1 MKKKLLPVGL
11 LMSFPIFLSPI
22 LIVNSC
28 RSNLPEN
35 DEMTLENFVAN
46 IKPTLKTNKED
57 LKAQTLASSI
67 QTEEDVKNWY
77 DNLPQSQ
84 NGINVT
90 FRYASSDDAKGML
103 TVYYQIQKGSY
114 VTSFYWETSGFKIE
128 TPSTSQPSEDQDRID
143 VEDFISK
150 LTNPVIK
157 ENKKS
162 ELAAT
167 PAENIR
173 TETEINEWFDGLWS
187 GDAEKGIQV
196 SFLRTET
203 NSNNPSIAK
212 GTLRVYYQIQKGSYT
227 TTSYWETSGFQIET
241 PSTSQPSKPQD
252 QIDVENFV
260 KNINPTLKTGKE
272 DLKSQTLASSI
283 QTEDEVKKWYDN
295 LPQSQNGINV
305 TFEFASSDNTRGV
318 LRVYYQIQKGSYT
331 TDFCWETSGFKIE
344 TPSTSQPSTG
354 TTKFTIS
361 FKRSNG
367 KLLNNYHPVINFYK
381 INSYKDGNTKP
392 HERKQF
398 TNPVNEFELPTGT
411 YRCVI
416 DSVIPNGME
425 ANKEFTISE
434 QNTSYDITFTLNDL
448 QNEPTPENYKYQYN
462 DVLFQTEYTDV
473 NDNKVK
479 LSDNIKNKKVT
490 LIMFFRIDCSNSAAM
505 YEQIA
510 RWKEDAGIKDRLEA
524 WLCSSSDSKE
534 RLKSWSATWKD
545 FKVFSDENYA
555 VKKHYFDPKG
565 VPKFCFI
572 DQEGVLISKF
582 EGQINNLKDFLLEL
596 LN

>member
-11 LMSFPIFLSPI
+11 LMSFPILLSPI
-22 LIVNSC
+22 SC

-35 DEMTLENFVAN
+35 NEMTLDKFVEN
-46 IKPTLKTNKED
+46 IKPTLKTNKEN

-67 QTEEDVKNWY
+67 QTEDDVKNWYDNLPQSQNGINVTFQYVSSDNTKGVLKIVYLIEKNGNKLTYTKEDNGFKISDKTQDQIDVENFVKNINPTLKTDKENLKSQTLASSIQTEDEVKKWY

-90 FRYASSDDAKGML
+90 FRYASSDDTKGML

-114 VTSFYWETSGFKIE
+114 VTSFYWETSGFQIE

-162 ELAAT
+162 ELATT

-196 SFLRTET
+196 SFSRTET
-203 NSNNPSIAK
+203 NSNNSSIAK
-212 GTLRVYYQIQKGSYT
+212 GT
-227 TTSYWETSGFQIET
+227 
-241 PSTSQPSKPQD
+241 
-252 QIDVENFV
+252 
-260 KNINPTLKTGKE
+260 
-272 DLKSQTLASSI
+272 
-283 QTEDEVKKWYDN
+283 
-295 LPQSQNGINV
+295 
-305 TFEFASSDNTRGV
+305 

-344 TPSTSQPSTG
+344 SFSSSQPSIG
-354 TTKFTIS
+354 TTKFKIS

-425 ANKEFTISE
+425 VNKEFTISE
-434 QNTSYDITFTLNDL
+434 QNPSYDIIFTPKDL
-448 QNEPTPENYKYQYN
+448 QNEPTPEDYNYQYN

-473 NDNKVK
+473 KDNKVK
-479 LSDNIKNKKVT
+479 LSDNIKNNKVT
-490 LIMFFRIDCSNSAAM
+490 IIMFFKIDCSNSQAM
-505 YEQIA
+505 FEEID
-510 RWKEDAGIKDRLEA
+510 RWKQEAGIKDRFDA
-524 WLCSSSDSKE
+524 WLFSTSDSKD
-534 RLKSWSATWKD
+534 RLKLWSDTWKN
-545 FKVFSDENYA
+545 FKVFYDENRM
-555 VKKHYFDPKG
+555 VRKHYFDDTK
-565 VPKFCFI
+565 VPRICFI
-572 DQEGVLISKF
+572 DQEGVLISKVH
-582 EGQINNLKDFLLEL
+582 GKVNNLKNYLLEL

>member
-11 LMSFPIFLSPI
+11 LMSFPILLSPI
-22 LIVNSC
+22 SC

-46 IKPTLKTNKED
+46 IKPTLKTDKEN

-67 QTEEDVKNWY
+67 QTEDEVKKWY

-90 FRYASSDDAKGML
+90 FQYASSDNTKGVLKIVYLIEKNGNKL
-103 TVYYQIQKGSY
+103 TYTK
-114 VTSFYWETSGFKIE
+114 EDNGFKLSDK
-128 TPSTSQPSEDQDRID
+128 T
-143 VEDFISK
+143 
-150 LTNPVIK
+150 
-157 ENKKS
+157 
-162 ELAAT
+162 
-167 PAENIR
+167 
-173 TETEINEWFDGLWS
+173 
-187 GDAEKGIQV
+187 
-196 SFLRTET
+196 
-203 NSNNPSIAK
+203 
-212 GTLRVYYQIQKGSYT
+212 
-227 TTSYWETSGFQIET
+227 
-241 PSTSQPSKPQD
+241 QD
-252 QIDVENFV
+252 QIDVEDFV
-260 KNINPTLKTGKE
+260 ANINPTLKTGKD

-367 KLLNNYHPVINFYK
+367 KLLNNYHPVINSYK

-392 HERKQF
+392 HQRKQF

-425 ANKEFTISE
+425 VNKEFTISE
-434 QNTSYDITFTLNDL
+434 QNPSYDIIFTPKDL
-448 QNEPTPENYKYQYN
+448 QNEPTPEDYNYQYN

-473 NDNKVK
+473 KDNKVK
-479 LSDNIKNKKVT
+479 LSDNIKNNKVT
-490 LIMFFRIDCSNSAAM
+490 IIMFFKIDCSNSQAM
-505 YEQIA
+505 FEEID
-510 RWKEDAGIKDRLEA
+510 RWKQEAGIKDRFDA
-524 WLCSSSDSKE
+524 WLFSTSDSKD
-534 RLKSWSATWKD
+534 RLKLWSDTWKN
-545 FKVFSDENYA
+545 FKVFYDENRM
-555 VKKHYFDPKG
+555 VRKHYFDDTK
-565 VPKFCFI
+565 VPRICFI
-572 DQEGVLISKF
+572 DQEGVLISKVH
-582 EGQINNLKDFLLEL
+582 GKVNNLKNYLLEL

>member
-46 IKPTLKTNKED
+46 IKPTLKTNKEN

-90 FRYASSDDAKGML
+90 FQYASSDNTKGVLKIVYLIEKNGNKLTYTKEDNGFKISDKTQDQIDVENFVANINPTLKTDKENLKSQTLASSIQTEDDVKNWYDNLPQSQNGINVTFGYASSDDAKGML

-114 VTSFYWETSGFKIE
+114 VTSFYWETSGFQIE

-173 TETEINEWFDGLWS
+173 TETEINEWFNGLWS

-203 NSNNPSIAK
+203 NSNNSLIAK

-241 PSTSQPSKPQD
+241 PS
-252 QIDVENFV
+252 
-260 KNINPTLKTGKE
+260 
-272 DLKSQTLASSI
+272 A
-283 QTEDEVKKWYDN
+283 
-295 LPQSQNGINV
+295 
-305 TFEFASSDNTRGV
+305 
-318 LRVYYQIQKGSYT
+318 
-331 TDFCWETSGFKIE
+331 
-344 TPSTSQPSTG
+344 SQPSTG
-354 TTKFTIS
+354 TTKFKIS

-367 KLLNNYHPVINFYK
+367 KLLDNYYPVINFYK
-381 INSYKDGNTKP
+381 DGNTNGSF
-392 HERKQF
+392 ERKYF
-398 TNPVNEFELPTGT
+398 YSNVNEFELPTGT

-425 ANKEFTISE
+425 VNKEFTISE
-434 QNTSYDITFTLNDL
+434 QNPSYDIIFTPKDL
-448 QNEPTPENYKYQYN
+448 QNEPTPEDYNYQYN

-473 NDNKVK
+473 KDNKVK
-479 LSDNIKNKKVT
+479 LSDNIKNNKVT
-490 LIMFFRIDCSNSAAM
+490 IIMFFKIDCSNSQAM
-505 YEQIA
+505 FEEID
-510 RWKEDAGIKDRLEA
+510 RWKQEAGIKDRFDA
-524 WLCSSSDSKE
+524 WLFSTSDSKD
-534 RLKSWSATWKD
+534 RLKLWSDTWKN
-545 FKVFSDENYA
+545 FKVFYDENRM
-555 VKKHYFDPKG
+555 VRKHYFDDTK
-565 VPKFCFI
+565 VPRICFI
-572 DQEGVLISKF
+572 DQEGVLISKVH
-582 EGQINNLKDFLLEL
+582 GKVNNLKNYLLEL

>member
-90 FRYASSDDAKGML
+90 FQYVSSDNTKGVLKIVYLIEKNGNKLTYTKEDNGFKISDKTQDQIDVENFVANINPTLKTDKENLKSQTLASSIQTEDDVKNWYDNLPQSQNGINVSFRYASSDDTKGML

-114 VTSFYWETSGFKIE
+114 VTSFYWETSGFQIE
-128 TPSTSQPSEDQDRID
+128 TPSTSQPSENQDRID

-162 ELAAT
+162 EQATT
-167 PAENIR
+167 PAENI
-173 TETEINEWFDGLWS
+173 TKENIGEWFDGLWS
-187 GDAEKGIQV
+187 SDAEKGIQV
-196 SFLRTET
+196 SFSRTET
-203 NSNNPSIAK
+203 NSNNSSIAK

-227 TTSYWETSGFQIET
+227 TTSYWETSGFI
-241 PSTSQPSKPQD
+241 
-252 QIDVENFV
+252 
-260 KNINPTLKTGKE
+260 
-272 DLKSQTLASSI
+272 
-283 QTEDEVKKWYDN
+283 
-295 LPQSQNGINV
+295 
-305 TFEFASSDNTRGV
+305 
-318 LRVYYQIQKGSYT
+318 
-331 TDFCWETSGFKIE
+331 IE

-354 TTKFTIS
+354 TTKFKIS

-367 KLLNNYHPVINFYK
+367 KLLDNYNPLIDF
-381 INSYKDGNTKP
+381 YKDGNTEP
-392 HERKQF
+392 FLDDKQIIG
-398 TNPVNEFELPTGT
+398 PVTEFELPTGT

-416 DSVIPNGME
+416 VSNIPNGME
-425 ANKEFTISE
+425 VNKEFTISE
-434 QNTSYDITFTLNDL
+434 QNPSYDIIFTPKDL
-448 QNEPTPENYKYQYN
+448 QNEPTPEDYNYQYN

-473 NDNKVK
+473 KDNKVK
-479 LSDNIKNKKVT
+479 LSDNIKNNKVT
-490 LIMFFRIDCSNSAAM
+490 IIMFFKIDCSNSQAM
-505 YEQIA
+505 FEEID
-510 RWKEDAGIKDRLEA
+510 RWKQEAGIKDRFDA
-524 WLCSSSDSKE
+524 WLFSTSDSKD
-534 RLKSWSATWKD
+534 RLKLWSDTWKN
-545 FKVFSDENYA
+545 FKVFYDENRM
-555 VKKHYFDPKG
+555 VRKHYFDDTK
-565 VPKFCFI
+565 VPRICFI
-572 DQEGVLISKF
+572 DQEGVLISKVH
-582 EGQINNLKDFLLEL
+582 GKVNNLKNYLLEL

>member
-46 IKPTLKTNKED
+46 IKPTLKTNKEN

-67 QTEEDVKNWY
+67 QTEDDVKNWYDNLPQSQNGINVTFQYASSDNTKGVLKIVYLIEKNGNKLTYTKEDNGFKISDKTQDQIDVEDFVKNINPTLKTDKENLKAQTLASSIKTEDDVKNWY

-114 VTSFYWETSGFKIE
+114 VTSFYWETSGFQIE

-162 ELAAT
+162 EQATT

-196 SFLRTET
+196 SFSRTET
-203 NSNNPSIAK
+203 NSNNSSIAK

-241 PSTSQPSKPQD
+241 PSTSQPS
-252 QIDVENFV
+252 
-260 KNINPTLKTGKE
+260 
-272 DLKSQTLASSI
+272 
-283 QTEDEVKKWYDN
+283 
-295 LPQSQNGINV
+295 
-305 TFEFASSDNTRGV
+305 
-318 LRVYYQIQKGSYT
+318 
-331 TDFCWETSGFKIE
+331 
-344 TPSTSQPSTG
+344 TG
-354 TTKFTIS
+354 TTKFKIT

-367 KLLNNYHPVINFYK
+367 KLLDNYNPVIDF
-381 INSYKDGNTKP
+381 YKDGNTEP
-392 HERKQF
+392 FLDDKQIIG
-398 TNPVNEFELPTGT
+398 PVTEFELPTGT

-416 DSVIPNGME
+416 VSNIPNGME
-425 ANKEFTISE
+425 VNREFTISE
-434 QNTSYDITFTLNDL
+434 QNPSYDVIFTPKNL

-479 LSDNIKNKKVT
+479 LSDNIKNNKVT
-490 LIMFFRIDCSNSAAM
+490 IIMFFKIDCSNSQAM
-505 YEQIA
+505 FEEID
-510 RWKEDAGIKDRLEA
+510 RWKQEAGIKDRFDA
-524 WLCSSSDSKE
+524 WLFSTSDSKD
-534 RLKSWSATWKD
+534 RLKLWSNTWKN
-545 FKVFSDENYA
+545 FKVFYDENRM
-555 VKKHYFDPKG
+555 VRKHYFDDTK
-565 VPKFCFI
+565 VPRICFI
-572 DQEGVLISKF
+572 DQEGVLISKVV
-582 EGQINNLKDFLLEL
+582 GKVNNLKNYLLEL

>member
-11 LMSFPIFLSPI
+11 LMSFPILLSPI
-22 LIVNSC
+22 SC

-35 DEMTLENFVAN
+35 NEMTLDKFVEN
-46 IKPTLKTNKED
+46 IKPTLKTDKEN

-67 QTEEDVKNWY
+67 QTEDDVKNWYDNLPQSQNGINVTFQYVSSDNTKGVLKIVYLIEKNGNKLTYTKEDNGFKISDKTQDQIDVENFIANINPTLKTDKENLKSQTLASSIQTEDDVKNWY

-90 FRYASSDDAKGML
+90 FRYASSDDTKGML

-114 VTSFYWETSGFKIE
+114 VTSFYWETSGFQIE
-128 TPSTSQPSEDQDRID
+128 TPSTSQPSENQDRID

-162 ELAAT
+162 EQATT
-167 PAENIR
+167 PAENI
-173 TETEINEWFDGLWS
+173 TKENIGEWFDGLWS
-187 GDAEKGIQV
+187 SDAEKGIQV
-196 SFLRTET
+196 SFSRTET
-203 NSNNPSIAK
+203 NSNNSSIAK

-241 PSTSQPSKPQD
+241 PSTSQPS
-252 QIDVENFV
+252 
-260 KNINPTLKTGKE
+260 
-272 DLKSQTLASSI
+272 
-283 QTEDEVKKWYDN
+283 
-295 LPQSQNGINV
+295 
-305 TFEFASSDNTRGV
+305 
-318 LRVYYQIQKGSYT
+318 
-331 TDFCWETSGFKIE
+331 
-344 TPSTSQPSTG
+344 TG
-354 TTKFTIS
+354 TTKFKIS

-425 ANKEFTISE
+425 VNREFTISE
-434 QNTSYDITFTLNDL
+434 QNPSYDVIFTPKNL

-479 LSDNIKNKKVT
+479 LSDNIKNNKVT
-490 LIMFFRIDCSNSAAM
+490 IIMFFKIDCSNSQAM
-505 YEQIA
+505 FEEID
-510 RWKEDAGIKDRLEA
+510 RWKQEAGIKDRFDA
-524 WLCSSSDSKE
+524 WLFSTSDSKD
-534 RLKSWSATWKD
+534 RLKLWSNTWKN
-545 FKVFSDENYA
+545 FKVFYDENRM
-555 VKKHYFDPKG
+555 VRKHYFDDTK
-565 VPKFCFI
+565 VPRICFI
-572 DQEGVLISKF
+572 DQEGVLISKVH
-582 EGQINNLKDFLLEL
+582 GKVNNLKNYLLEL

>member
-1 MKKKLLPVGL
+1 
-11 LMSFPIFLSPI
+11 MSFPILLSPI
-22 LIVNSC
+22 SC

-35 DEMTLENFVAN
+35 DEMTLEKFVEN
-46 IKPTLKTNKED
+46 IKPTLKTNKEN

-67 QTEEDVKNWY
+67 QTEDEVKNWYDNLPQSQNGINVTFQYVSSDNTKGVLKIVYLIEKNGNKLTYTKEDNGFKISDKTQDQIDVEDFVKNINPTLKTDKENLKAQTLASSIKTEDDVKNWY

-114 VTSFYWETSGFKIE
+114 VTSFYWETSGFQIE

-162 ELAAT
+162 EQATT
-167 PAENIR
+167 PAENI
-173 TETEINEWFDGLWS
+173 TKENIEEWFDGLWS
-187 GDAEKGIQV
+187 SDAEKGIQV

-203 NSNNPSIAK
+203 NSNNSSIAK

-241 PSTSQPSKPQD
+241 PSTSQPS
-252 QIDVENFV
+252 
-260 KNINPTLKTGKE
+260 
-272 DLKSQTLASSI
+272 
-283 QTEDEVKKWYDN
+283 
-295 LPQSQNGINV
+295 
-305 TFEFASSDNTRGV
+305 
-318 LRVYYQIQKGSYT
+318 
-331 TDFCWETSGFKIE
+331 
-344 TPSTSQPSTG
+344 TG
-354 TTKFTIS
+354 TTKFKIS

-367 KLLNNYHPVINFYK
+367 KLLDNYNPLIDF
-381 INSYKDGNTKP
+381 YKDGNTEP
-392 HERKQF
+392 FLDDKQIIG
-398 TNPVNEFELPTGT
+398 PVTELELPTGT

-416 DSVIPNGME
+416 VSDVPNGME
-425 ANKEFTISE
+425 VNKEFTISE
-434 QNTSYDITFTLNDL
+434 QNPSYDIIFRPKDL
-448 QNEPTPENYKYQYN
+448 QNQPTPENYKYQYN

-473 NDNKVK
+473 NGNKVK

-510 RWKEDAGIKDRLEA
+510 RWKEDAGIKDRFDA
-524 WLCSSSDSKE
+524 WLFSSSDSKE

-545 FKVFSDENYA
+545 FKVFYDENRI
-555 VKKHYFDPKG
+555 VRKHYFDDTA
-565 VPKFCFI
+565 VPRFCFI
-572 DQEGVLISKF
+572 DQEGVLISKVH
-582 EGQINNLKDFLLEL
+582 GKVNNLKNYLLEL

>member
-11 LMSFPIFLSPI
+11 LMSFPICLSPI

-35 DEMTLENFVAN
+35 NEMTLENFVAN
-46 IKPTLKTNKED
+46 IKPTLKTNKEN

-67 QTEEDVKNWY
+67 QTEDDVKNWY

-84 NGINVT
+84 SGINVT
-90 FRYASSDDAKGML
+90 FRYASSDDTKGVL
-103 TVYYQIQKGSY
+103 KIEYLIEKNGNQLPYTK
-114 VTSFYWETSGFKIE
+114 EDNGFKI
-128 TPSTSQPSEDQDRID
+128 SDKNQDRID

-150 LTNPVIK
+150 LNDPVIK

-162 ELAAT
+162 EQPTT

-173 TETEINEWFDGLWS
+173 TQTEINEWFDGLWS

-203 NSNNPSIAK
+203 NSNNSSIEK
-212 GTLRVYYQIQKGSYT
+212 GVLRVYYQIQKGSYT
-227 TTSYWETSGFQIET
+227 IDFYWETSGFQIET
-241 PSTSQPSKPQD
+241 PSTSQPS
-252 QIDVENFV
+252 
-260 KNINPTLKTGKE
+260 
-272 DLKSQTLASSI
+272 
-283 QTEDEVKKWYDN
+283 
-295 LPQSQNGINV
+295 
-305 TFEFASSDNTRGV
+305 
-318 LRVYYQIQKGSYT
+318 
-331 TDFCWETSGFKIE
+331 
-344 TPSTSQPSTG
+344 TG
-354 TTKFTIS
+354 TTKFKIT

-367 KLLNNYHPVINFYK
+367 KLLDNYYPVINFYK
-381 INSYKDGNTKP
+381 DGNTNGSF
-392 HERKQF
+392 ERKYF
-398 TNPVNEFELPTGT
+398 YSNVNEFELPTGT

-425 ANKEFTISE
+425 VNKEFTISE
-434 QNTSYDITFTLNDL
+434 QNPSYDIIFRPKDL
-448 QNEPTPENYKYQYN
+448 QNQPTPENYRYQYN

-490 LIMFFRIDCSNSAAM
+490 LIMFYKIDCPYSANM
-505 YEQIA
+505 YNQIA
-510 RWKEDAGIKDRLEA
+510 RWKEEAGIKDRFDA
-524 WLCSSSDSKE
+524 WLFSAVDSKE

-555 VKKHYFDPKG
+555 VTKHYFDG
-565 VPKFCFI
+565 TAIPKFCFI

>member
-11 LMSFPIFLSPI
+11 LMSFPILLSPI
-22 LIVNSC
+22 SC

-67 QTEEDVKNWY
+67 QTEDEVKNWY
-77 DNLPQSQ
+77 DNLSQSQ

-90 FRYASSDDAKGML
+90 FQYVSSDNTKGVLKIVYLIEKNGNKL
-103 TVYYQIQKGSY
+103 TYTK
-114 VTSFYWETSGFKIE
+114 EDNGFKISDK
-128 TPSTSQPSEDQDRID
+128 T
-143 VEDFISK
+143 
-150 LTNPVIK
+150 
-157 ENKKS
+157 
-162 ELAAT
+162 
-167 PAENIR
+167 
-173 TETEINEWFDGLWS
+173 
-187 GDAEKGIQV
+187 
-196 SFLRTET
+196 
-203 NSNNPSIAK
+203 
-212 GTLRVYYQIQKGSYT
+212 
-227 TTSYWETSGFQIET
+227 
-241 PSTSQPSKPQD
+241 QD

-260 KNINPTLKTGKE
+260 KNINPTLKTDKE
-272 DLKSQTLASSI
+272 NLKSQTLASSI
-283 QTEDEVKKWYDN
+283 QTEDDVKNWYDN

-344 TPSTSQPSTG
+344 SFSSSQPSIG
-354 TTKFTIS
+354 TTKFKIS

-425 ANKEFTISE
+425 VNKEFTISE
-434 QNTSYDITFTLNDL
+434 QNPSYDIIFRPKDL
-448 QNEPTPENYKYQYN
+448 QNQPTPENYRYQYN

-490 LIMFFRIDCSNSAAM
+490 LIMFYKIDCPYSANM
-505 YEQIA
+505 YNQIA
-510 RWKEDAGIKDRLEA
+510 RWKEEAGIKDRFDA
-524 WLCSSSDSKE
+524 WLFSAVDSKE

-555 VKKHYFDPKG
+555 VKKHYFDG
-565 VPKFCFI
+565 TAIPKFCFI

-582 EGQINNLKDFLLEL
+582 EGEINNLKDFLLEL

>member
-35 DEMTLENFVAN
+35 DEMTLEKFVEN
-46 IKPTLKTNKED
+46 IKPTLKTNKEN

-67 QTEEDVKNWY
+67 QTEDDVKNWY

-90 FRYASSDDAKGML
+90 FRYASSDDTKGML

-114 VTSFYWETSGFKIE
+114 VTSFYWETSGFQIE

-157 ENKKS
+157 ENKKF
-162 ELAAT
+162 EQATT

-241 PSTSQPSKPQD
+241 PSTSQPS
-252 QIDVENFV
+252 
-260 KNINPTLKTGKE
+260 
-272 DLKSQTLASSI
+272 
-283 QTEDEVKKWYDN
+283 
-295 LPQSQNGINV
+295 
-305 TFEFASSDNTRGV
+305 
-318 LRVYYQIQKGSYT
+318 
-331 TDFCWETSGFKIE
+331 
-344 TPSTSQPSTG
+344 TG
-354 TTKFTIS
+354 TTKFKIT

-367 KLLNNYHPVINFYK
+367 KLLDNYYPVINFYK
-381 INSYKDGNTKP
+381 DGNTNGSF
-392 HERKQF
+392 ERKYF
-398 TNPVNEFELPTGT
+398 YSNVNEFELPTGT

-425 ANKEFTISE
+425 VNKEFTISE
-434 QNTSYDITFTLNDL
+434 QNPSYDIIFTPKDL
-448 QNEPTPENYKYQYN
+448 QNQPTPENYKYQYN

-490 LIMFFRIDCSNSAAM
+490 LIMFYKIDCPYSANM
-505 YEQIA
+505 YNQIA
-510 RWKEDAGIKDRLEA
+510 RWKEEAGIKDRFDA
-524 WLCSSSDSKE
+524 WLFSAVDSKE
-534 RLKSWSATWKD
+534 RLKSLSATWKD

-582 EGQINNLKDFLLEL
+582 EGEINNLKDFLLEL

>member
-11 LMSFPIFLSPI
+11 LMLSPIFLLPI
-22 LIVNSC
+22 SCKSNS
-28 RSNLPEN
+28 PEN
-35 DEMTLENFVAN
+35 DEMALEHFVAN
-46 IKPTLKTNKED
+46 INPTLKTDKEN
-57 LKAQTLASSI
+57 LKSQTLASSI
-67 QTEEDVKNWY
+67 QTEDDVKNWY

-84 NGINVT
+84 NGINVS
-90 FRYASSDDAKGML
+90 FRYASSDDTKGML

-114 VTSFYWETSGFKIE
+114 VTSFYWETSGFQIE

-162 ELAAT
+162 EQATT
-167 PAENIR
+167 PAENI
-173 TETEINEWFDGLWS
+173 TKENIGEWFDGLWS
-187 GDAEKGIQV
+187 SDAEKGIQV

-203 NSNNPSIAK
+203 NSNNSSIAK
-212 GTLRVYYQIQKGSYT
+212 GTLRVYYQIKKGSYT

-241 PSTSQPSKPQD
+241 PSTSQPS
-252 QIDVENFV
+252 
-260 KNINPTLKTGKE
+260 
-272 DLKSQTLASSI
+272 
-283 QTEDEVKKWYDN
+283 
-295 LPQSQNGINV
+295 
-305 TFEFASSDNTRGV
+305 
-318 LRVYYQIQKGSYT
+318 
-331 TDFCWETSGFKIE
+331 
-344 TPSTSQPSTG
+344 TG
-354 TTKFTIS
+354 TTKFKIT

-367 KLLNNYHPVINFYK
+367 KLLDNYYPVINFYK
-381 INSYKDGNTKP
+381 DGNTNGSF
-392 HERKQF
+392 ERKYF
-398 TNPVNEFELPTGT
+398 YSNVNEFELPTGT

-425 ANKEFTISE
+425 VNKEFTISE
-434 QNTSYDITFTLNDL
+434 QNPSYDIIFRPKDL
-448 QNEPTPENYKYQYN
+448 QNQPTPENYRYQYN

-490 LIMFFRIDCSNSAAM
+490 LIMFYKIDCPYSANM
-505 YEQIA
+505 YNQIA
-510 RWKEDAGIKDRLEA
+510 RWKEEAGIKDRFDA
-524 WLCSSSDSKE
+524 WLFSAVDSKE

-555 VKKHYFDPKG
+555 VKKHYFDG
-565 VPKFCFI
+565 TAIPKFCFI

>member
-46 IKPTLKTNKED
+46 IKPTLKTNKEN

-90 FRYASSDDAKGML
+90 FQYASSDDTKGML

-114 VTSFYWETSGFKIE
+114 VTSFYWETSGFQIE
-128 TPSTSQPSEDQDRID
+128 TPSTSQPSENQDRID

-162 ELAAT
+162 ELATT

-173 TETEINEWFDGLWS
+173 TKENIEEWFDGLWS
-187 GDAEKGIQV
+187 SDEEKGIQV

-203 NSNNPSIAK
+203 NSNNSSIAK

-227 TTSYWETSGFQIET
+227 IDFYWETPGFQIET

-260 KNINPTLKTGKE
+260 ANINPTLKTDKE
-272 DLKSQTLASSI
+272 NLKSQTLASSI

-305 TFEFASSDNTRGV
+305 TFQYASSDNTRGV

-344 TPSTSQPSTG
+344 SFSSSQPSIG
-354 TTKFTIS
+354 TTKFKIS

-425 ANKEFTISE
+425 VNKEFTISE
-434 QNTSYDITFTLNDL
+434 QNPSYDIIFTPKDL
-448 QNEPTPENYKYQYN
+448 QNEPTPEDYNYQYN

-473 NDNKVK
+473 KDNKVK
-479 LSDNIKNKKVT
+479 LSDNIKNNKVT
-490 LIMFFRIDCSNSAAM
+490 IIMFFKIDCSNSQAM
-505 YEQIA
+505 FEEID
-510 RWKEDAGIKDRLEA
+510 RWKQEAGIKDRFDA
-524 WLCSSSDSKE
+524 WLFSTSDSKD
-534 RLKSWSATWKD
+534 RLKLWSDTWKN
-545 FKVFSDENYA
+545 FKVFYDENRM
-555 VKKHYFDPKG
+555 VRKHYFDDTK
-565 VPKFCFI
+565 VPRICFI
-572 DQEGVLISKF
+572 DQEGVLISKVH
-582 EGQINNLKDFLLEL
+582 GKVNNLKNYLLEL

>member
-114 VTSFYWETSGFKIE
+114 VTSFYWETSGFQIE

-425 ANKEFTISE
+425 VNKEFTISE
-434 QNTSYDITFTLNDL
+434 QNPSYDIIFTPKDL
-448 QNEPTPENYKYQYN
+448 QNEPTPEDYNYQYN

-473 NDNKVK
+473 KDNKVK
-479 LSDNIKNKKVT
+479 LSDNIKNNKVT
-490 LIMFFRIDCSNSAAM
+490 IIMFFKIDCSNSQAM
-505 YEQIA
+505 FEEID
-510 RWKEDAGIKDRLEA
+510 RWKQEAGIKDRFDA
-524 WLCSSSDSKE
+524 WLFSTSDSKD
-534 RLKSWSATWKD
+534 RLKLWSDTWKN
-545 FKVFSDENYA
+545 FKVFYDENRM
-555 VKKHYFDPKG
+555 VRKHYFDDTK
-565 VPKFCFI
+565 VPRICFI
-572 DQEGVLISKF
+572 DQEGVLISKVH
-582 EGQINNLKDFLLEL
+582 GKVNNLKNYLLEL